1 MTAASVD
8 RDGDSTGPVHTATVD
23 GVDHPFSWPAE
34 QLLLDAL
41 LDADV
46 PAPFSCTQGECGAC
60 QCTLTG
66 GPSHMLINHVLSAYD
81 IGDDQTL
88 ACQTIR
94 DGDGPYT
101 ADFDL

>member
-1 MTAASVD
+1 MTAASAD
-8 RDGDSTGPVHTATVD
+8 PAGEIHTAIVD
-23 GVDHPFSWPAE
+23 GVEHRFSWPTG

-41 LDADV
+41 LEADV
-46 PAPFSCTQGECGAC
+46 PAPFSCMQGECGAC

-66 GPSHMLINHVLSAYD
+66 GPSHMLVNHVLSDYD
-81 IGDDQTL
+81 ISDDQTL